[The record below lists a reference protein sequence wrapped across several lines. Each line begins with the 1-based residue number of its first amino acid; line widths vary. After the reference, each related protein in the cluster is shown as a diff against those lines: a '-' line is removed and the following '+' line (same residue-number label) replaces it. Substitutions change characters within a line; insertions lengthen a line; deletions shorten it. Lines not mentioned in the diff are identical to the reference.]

1 MDFAKFTA
9 KGREAVAGAQQILQ
23 RYHHNQ
29 LDVEHLL
36 LSMLEMEGGVASQL
50 LEGLRADRQG
60 IVRALEREL
69 GGRPQVSGPGADTE
83 QIYITPEAKR
93 VLDLSLEEAQRF
105 GDTFVGCEHILLA
118 VLREGTSAAAR
129 ILKQHGV
136 EVEAAL
142 AQLKEIRGSHSV
154 TDEYADEKYQALK
167 RFSRDL
173 TELAMEGKL
182 DPVIGREQ
190 EIRRVIQILSRRT
203 KNNPALIGEPGVG
216 KTAIVDGLAQA
227 IVAESVP
234 EILRGKKVVALD
246 LAGMVAGSKYR
257 GEFEER
263 LKGVMDELRA
273 SQGQVIAFIDELHTV
288 VGAGAAEGAMDAGN
302 MLKPALARGE
312 WQCIGA
318 TTLDEYRK
326 HIEKDP
332 ALERRF
338 QPVFVDEPSVE
349 ETVEIL
355 KGLRSRYEEHHGV
368 KISDEALEAAASL
381 GDRYI
386 TERHLP
392 DKAIDLIDEAGSK
405 LRIEAYELPAP
416 PGALRE
422 EIERLNDEGLRAASE
437 GNYQRAAELKR
448 KTDELTAKLAASEQ
462 KWAEHGGQVND
473 TVSAE
478 DIAQIVSDWTGI
490 PVMSMFE
497 EEAEKLLHMEKRLHE
512 RVKGQDEAIRAV
524 SECIR
529 RSRAGLSDARR
540 PIGSFIFLGP
550 TGVGKTELARALAQF
565 LFNDEDAM
573 VRIDM
578 SEYMEKHSV
587 SRLIGAPPGYVGYEE
602 GGQLTEAVRR
612 RPYRVVLLDEIE
624 KAHPDVFNILLQ
636 VLEDGRL
643 TDNAGRVVDFSNVAL
658 IMTSNIGSH
667 LIEPPPRNATPGERA
682 KHYAQMSS
690 AVFAELQMVFR
701 PELLNRIDEV
711 IVFHPLTEDEIGQ
724 IVDLMLDRV
733 RGALAARHIS
743 LEVTDAAKRLLAEQG
758 YSPEFGAR
766 PLRRTI
772 QKLVENPASNAILR
786 GEFSDGDT
794 IVLDAEN
801 GQTKLSLLVGEAPE
815 KDAAS

>member
-1 MDFAKFTA
+1 MDFERFTA
-9 KGREAVAGAQQILQ
+9 KAKEAVGGAQELLR

-29 LDVEHLL
+29 LDTEHLFLAL
-36 LSMLEMEGGVASQL
+36 LEQEGGTVGRVLTQL
-50 LEGLRADRQG
+50 D
-60 IVRALEREL
+60 VDTKALTGEVERDL
-69 GGRPQVSGPGADTE
+69 GRRPQISGPGADAQ
-83 QIYITPEAKR
+83 QIYITPGANR
-93 VLDLSLEEAQRF
+93 ALTLSLEVAQQF
-105 GDTFVGCEHILLA
+105 GDTFAGCEHMLLG
-118 VLREGTSAAAR
+118 VLREGKSPSAGMLNSRGVTEER
-129 ILKQHGV
+129 IL
-136 EVEAAL
+136 AAL
-142 AQLKEIRGSHSV
+142 KDVRGSHAV
-154 TDEYADEKYQALK
+154 TDEHADEKFEALE

-173 TELAMEGKL
+173 TELAREGKL
-182 DPVIGREQ
+182 DPVIGREK

-227 IVAESVP
+227 IVAGAVP
-234 EILRGKKVVALD
+234 ETLAGKTVVALD

-273 SQGQVIAFIDELHTV
+273 AEGKVIAFIDEMHTV

-312 WQCIGA
+312 WQALGA

-338 QPVFVDEPSVE
+338 QPVFIEEPSIAD
-349 ETVEIL
+349 TVEIL

-368 KISDEALEAAASL
+368 KISDEAVEAAAEL
-381 GDRYI
+381 AGRYI
-386 TERHLP
+386 TDRHLP

-405 LRIEAYELPAP
+405 LRIESYELPPP
-416 PGALRE
+416 PGELRDSIEALNE
-422 EIERLNDEGLRAASE
+422 EGMQAAQDGNLHRAEELRAE
-437 GNYQRAAELKR
+437 VEQ
-448 KTDELTAKLAASEQ
+448 LTAKLAVSEQ
-462 KWAEHGGQVND
+462 KWQDKEAVARDEV
-473 TVSAE
+473 TAE
-478 DIAQIVSDWTGI
+478 DVAEIVSDWTGI
-490 PVMSMFE
+490 PVTRMFE
-497 EEAEKLLHMEKRLHE
+497 EEAEKLLHMEERLHE
-512 RVKGQDEAIRAV
+512 RVKGQDEAVVAV

-529 RSRAGLSDARR
+529 RSRAGLADPRR
-540 PIGSFIFLGP
+540 PVGSFIFLGP
-550 TGVGKTELARALAQF
+550 TGVGKTELAKALAEF
-565 LFNDEDAM
+565 LFDDEEAM

-643 TDNAGRVVDFSNVAL
+643 TDNAGRVVDFRNVVL
-658 IMTSNIGSH
+658 IMTSNIGSP
-667 LIEPPPRNATPGERA
+667 LITPPPQGADADARA
-682 KHYAQMSS
+682 EHYDNMRE
-690 AVFAELQMVFR
+690 AVFGELQAAFR

-711 IVFHPLTEDEIGQ
+711 IVFHSLTEDEIAL
-724 IVDLMLDRV
+724 IVELMLGRV
-733 RGALAARHIS
+733 REALAARRIR
-743 LEVTDAAKRLLAEQG
+743 LEWTDAAKALVAARG
-758 YSPEFGAR
+758 YDPQFGAR
-766 PLRRTI
+766 PLRRTV
-772 QKLVENPASNAILR
+772 QKLVENPASSAILR

-794 IVLDAEN
+794 ILLEVEDGDL
-801 GQTKLSLLVGEAPE
+801 KLSLMVGEPTV
-815 KDAAS
+815 